1 MGSEVQERLLNWLY
15 PTPIILSTSDHV
27 LYESM
32 YGDMLKQ
39 IIVSKF
45 WMFEFNTDSPKKECF
60 DNLSI

>member
-15 PTPIILSTSDHV
+15 PTPTVLPTSDHV
-27 LYESM
+27 IYESM
-32 YGDMLKQ
+32 YGEMLKQ